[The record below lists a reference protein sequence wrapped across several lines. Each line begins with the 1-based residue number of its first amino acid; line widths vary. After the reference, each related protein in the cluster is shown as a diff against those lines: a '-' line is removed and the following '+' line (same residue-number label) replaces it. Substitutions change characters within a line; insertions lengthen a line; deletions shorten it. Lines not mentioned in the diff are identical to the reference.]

1 MLRRKFLHTLGMASP
16 AVLLGPSFMRWH
28 QFAPK
33 QQLSG
38 SVIIIG
44 AGAAGL
50 YAAKVLQEA
59 GVSVTVLEAS
69 NQHGGRVRPMT
80 GFADFN
86 MEAGGEFVQGKENVA
101 GDPPSFLWSSIDAYN
116 PDYLINV
123 GAVKSKYEIDGELK
137 TDPPYW
143 DAELENCWQLYENL
157 AAYAGDEILMSEY
170 IEAEYGVTP
179 SHPYW
184 HMYQGWLGTE
194 YGTSVNKIGM
204 KSIAIL
210 DSLWLT
216 GDKLYVLDT
225 GYRDLLDTLFFES
238 VLPIIQYNKVVNAVN
253 YSDSGVTVTC
263 ADGSTFTADKCVV
276 SVPLPILKENSI
288 TFNPVLPEHKI
299 NAINTIG
306 MDGIIKLALKFSTNF
321 WGDDIFD
328 LTIAGYS
335 TYLWAP
341 GLNKTGA
348 TNNIL
353 MCFII
358 GENYDYMSSLGT
370 GAVDVALAELDVLF
384 DGAAS
389 ANYVDSF
396 IQDWGKEPFVKG
408 GYSFPAPNTFISAS
422 DNAPLDLAAAVGC
435 SLFFAGE
442 ATSLNHAATVHGA
455 LESGARAAAE
465 IIACGFETMSTEI
478 QAFAQA
484 YAYNNVA
491 YFSISGNTKGNWTLQ
506 LTAMDGKKVALFMEN
521 KAIYGAEV
529 FQFHLSN
536 FAAGNYILTA
546 IHNDAIRCSVVI
558 YKS

>member
-1 MLRRKFLHTLGMASP
+1 MQRRKFLHTLGMATP

-33 QQLSG
+33 LELTG
-38 SVIIIG
+38 GVIIIG
-44 AGAAGL
+44 AGASGL
-50 YAAKVLQEA
+50 YAAKVLQDA
-59 GVSVTVLEAS
+59 GVAVTVLEAS
-69 NQHGGRVRPMT
+69 NQHGGRVRPIT
-80 GFADFN
+80 GFADFA

-101 GDPPSFLWSSIDAYN
+101 GDPPSFLWSSINGYN

-143 DAELENCWQLYENL
+143 DAELENCWNLYENL
-157 AAYAGDEILMSEY
+157 SAYAGDEILMSEY
-170 IEAEYGVTP
+170 IASEYGVTP
-179 SHPYW
+179 AHPYW
-184 HMYQGWLGTE
+184 HIYQGWLGTE

-225 GYRDLLDTLFFES
+225 GYRDLLDTLFFEP
-238 VLPIIQYNKVVNAVN
+238 VLPLIQYNKVVNAVN
-253 YSDSGVTVTC
+253 YTESGVTITC
-263 ADGSTFTADKCVV
+263 NDGSTFTADKCIV

-288 TFNPVLPEHKI
+288 NFIPALPTAKT

-341 GLNKTGA
+341 GLNKTGG

-358 GENYDYMSSLGT
+358 GENYDYMT
-370 GAVDVALAELDVLF
+370 GLDTGMVDVALAELDVLF

-389 ANYVDSF
+389 ANFVDSF

-408 GYSFPAPNTFISAS
+408 GYSFPSPNTFITAS
-422 DNAPLDLAAAVGC
+422 ENAPLDLAASVGC

-442 ATSLNHAATVHGA
+442 ATSLNHPATVHGA

-465 IIACGFETMSTEI
+465 IIACGFNTLQTDI
-478 QAFAQA
+478 QSFAQA
-484 YAYNNVA
+484 YAHNNVA
-491 YFSISGNTKGNWTLQ
+491 YFSISGNTKGKWTLQ
-506 LTAMDGKKVALFMEN
+506 LTAMDGKKVAIFMEN
-521 KAIYGAEV
+521 ATIYGSEV
-529 FQFHLSN
+529 FQFPLYN
-536 FAAGNYILTA
+536 IAAGNYILTA
-546 IHNDAIRCSVVI
+546 IHDSEIRCSVVI
-558 YKS
+558 HKS

>member
-1 MLRRKFLHTLGMASP
+1 MQRRKFLHTLGMASP

-33 QQLSG
+33 QELSG

-50 YAAKVLQEA
+50 YAAKVLQES
-59 GVSVTVLEAS
+59 GVSVTILEAS
-69 NQHGGRVRPMT
+69 NQHGGRVRPLT

-101 GDPPSFLWSSIDAYN
+101 GDPPSFLWSSINAYN

-179 SHPYW
+179 GHPYW

-225 GYRDLLDTLFFES
+225 SYRDILDTLFFEP
-238 VLPIIQYNKVVNAVN
+238 VLPTIQLNKVVNAVN

-263 ADGSTFTADKCVV
+263 ADGSTFTADKCIVT
-276 SVPLPILKENSI
+276 VPLPILKENSI
-288 TFNPVLPEHKI
+288 TFTPVLPLAKTT
-299 NAINTIG
+299 AINTIG

-370 GAVDVALAELDVLF
+370 GAVDVALAELDALF

-389 ANYVDSF
+389 ASFVDSF

-408 GYSFPAPNTFISAS
+408 GYSFPAPYTFISAAE
-422 DNAPLDLAAAVGC
+422 NAPLDLAAPVGC

-442 ATSLNHAATVHGA
+442 ATSLEHAATVHGA

-465 IIACGFETMSTEI
+465 IIACGFESVSTENI
-478 QAFAQA
+478 AFAQA

-491 YFSISGNTKGNWTLQ
+491 FFSISGNTKGNWTLQ
-506 LTAMDGKKVALFMEN
+506 LTAMDGKRVAIFMEN
-521 KAIYGAEV
+521 SAIYGAEV
-529 FQFHLSN
+529 FQFPLNN

-546 IHNDAIRCSVVI
+546 THNGEIRCSVVI
-558 YKS
+558 HKS